1 MTHFKL
7 VKKLKSK
14 NSFLISDE
22 VISKSG
28 LTQFFLLYIF
38 TISFNARQAADSPM
52 LMRWQVLDLRLF
64 F

>member
-1 MTHFKL
+1 
-7 VKKLKSK
+7 
-14 NSFLISDE
+14 